1 MRRAWACVSYLAVL
15 AVAAGA
21 AQTPAPPPP
30 RTGLI
35 FGQVLDDATG
45 QPIADAMVSL
55 TVASQGGR
63 GGAAPP
69 NAAALGD
76 LRAAIALGGRGGPTP
91 GGGPQAVRVSTDSDG
106 RFVFHDLPAG
116 SASLVVNSPGYSAGR
131 GGQTRPN
138 GPARPLD
145 LADGERISNLKIR
158 LARLGVLSGAVVD
171 ENGDPAVRVEVR
183 LYRKTASPAGPRYL
197 PSSSGQTD
205 DRGVYRISG
214 LASGDYIAAIPQT
227 QATLPAEI
235 MNSFMRSV
243 ANGGAAGGLGA
254 MSGGG
259 NGAAPPA
266 GAATSILDLVSSGVE
281 LNGSNGVRMG
291 DQLVS
296 SSSGNPAVVG
306 ANGRLMAYQTIFYP
320 SAAALSQ
327 ATPIRITAGNERSG
341 VDFAMRLT
349 PTVRLEGTV
358 QGPSGPIGSVGVRL
372 RAVGDDAAATEVDV
386 ATSATGPDGRFMM
399 FGVPPGR
406 FNLVVLKQPRP
417 ALPAELM
424 ANPFMQLAFGADAT
438 TAPTGA
444 AAMALFAQTSV
455 VVGTSDVD
463 GISLVLHEPPT
474 ISGRFE
480 FEGTGPKLTAA
491 QLAAATVNFSPT
503 GNSGPSLSGAFGA
516 APTRLDATGQFKKT
530 PGLMPGNYLVT
541 LGVGPGWIIKSVSA
555 GGRRTDGSLDVKDT
569 DIDDVVV
576 TMTDQIAGVSGHVQA
591 AQAVAAAG
599 STSTAAAPI
608 TALVFVIPADYRGW
622 IGAGMPTRLVSTSP
636 TRRDGSFTIG
646 QLVAGDYVV
655 AAVDDADLPDERD
668 AAFFESIGRA
678 GTRVTLGDG
687 EKRTIE
693 LRVVTRGGGL

>member
-1 MRRAWACVSYLAVL
+1 MRRAWACIACLSVL
-15 AVAAGA
+15 AAAAGA
-21 AQTPAPPPP
+21 AQTPAPPPQP
-30 RTGLI
+30 TGTGLI

-55 TVASQGGR
+55 TVAPLGGR
-63 GGAAPP
+63 GAGAPAGTSI
-69 NAAALGD
+69 AD
-76 LRAAIALGGRGGPTP
+76 LRAAIALGAVGGRGA
-91 GGGPQAVRVSTDSDG
+91 GPQAVRVSTDSDG

-116 SASLVVNSPGYSAGR
+116 NATLVVNSPGYSAGR

-138 GPARPLD
+138 GPARPLE
-145 LADGERISNLKIR
+145 LADGERVSNLKIR
-158 LARLGVLSGAVVD
+158 LARLGVLSGTVVD
-171 ENGDPAVRVEVR
+171 ENGEPAVRVQVQ
-183 LYRKTASPAGPRYL
+183 LYRKTASPSGPRYL

-205 DRGVYRISG
+205 DRGMYRISG

-243 ANGGAAGGLGA
+243 ANGGGLGA
-254 MSGGG
+254 VSSGGG
-259 NGAAPPA
+259 TPAAPA

-281 LNGSNGVRMG
+281 LNGANGVRMG

-296 SSSGNPAVVG
+296 SSSGYPAVVG

-327 ATPIRITAGNERSG
+327 ATPIRITAGGERSG

-358 QGPSGPIGSVGVRL
+358 LSPAGPISSVGVRL

-386 ATSATGPDGRFMM
+386 ATSATGPDGRFVM

-406 FNLVVLKQPRP
+406 FNVVVVKQPRP

-424 ANPFMQLAFGADAT
+424 ANPFMQLAFGGDAAA
-438 TAPTGA
+438 APTGVA
-444 AAMALFAQTSV
+444 ATALFAQTSV

-463 GISLVLHEPPT
+463 GISLVLREPPT
-474 ISGRFE
+474 VSGRFE
-480 FEGTGPKLTAA
+480 FEGTGPKPTAA

-503 GNSGPSLSGAFGA
+503 GNNPMNFNGPFGA
-516 APTRLDATGQFKKT
+516 APTKLDATGQFKKT
-530 PGLMPGNYLVT
+530 PGLMPGNYLVS
-541 LGVGPGWIIKSVSA
+541 LGLGAGWIIKSVSA
-555 GGRRTDGSLDVKDT
+555 GGRKTDGSIDVKDI
-569 DIDDVVV
+569 DVDDVVV
-576 TMTDQIAGVSGHVQA
+576 TMTDQIAGVSGRVQA
-591 AQAVAAAG
+591 AQTIAAAG
-599 STSTAAAPI
+599 STSTSATPV
-608 TALVFVIPADYRGW
+608 TALVFVIPGDYRAW
-622 IGAGMPTRLVSTSP
+622 IASGMPTRLISTAS

-646 QLVAGDYVV
+646 QLAAGDYVV
-655 AAVDDADLPDERD
+655 AAVDDADLPAERD

-687 EKRTIE
+687 EKRTID
-693 LRVVTRGGGL
+693 LHVVTRGGGL